1 MIEGKEVSKIE
12 LIGNSRY
19 KVYLAE
25 EFAFVLY
32 KGELSRYGIKE
43 GTELPNETYTK
54 IMEEVLPK
62 RAKSKAL
69 HLLEGMSR
77 SEANL
82 KQKLKQGY
90 YPDTIIQ
97 QAIDYV
103 RSFGYL
109 DDHKFAR
116 DFVES
121 KISQKSR
128 REMYGLLLTKGIE
141 KEIIE
146 TILDEYYQ
154 EEGIEEESI
163 RQIIKRR
170 RVDLEV
176 ITPQERQKLYRYL
189 AGKGFGYEVISRV
202 LQEDILNA

>member
-1 MIEGKEVSKIE
+1 MKASGIEISKVEPIA
-12 LIGNSRY
+12 NARY
-19 KVYLAE
+19 KVYLEE

-32 KGELSRYGIKE
+32 KGELSRYSIKE
-43 GTELPNETYTK
+43 GTNISDETYTK
-54 IMEEVLPK
+54 IMNEVLPK

-69 HLLEGMSR
+69 YLLEGMAR

-90 YPDTIIQ
+90 YPDAIIQ

-103 RSFGYL
+103 KSFGYL
-109 DDHKFAR
+109 DDSRYAR

-128 REMYGLLLTKGIE
+128 REIYGLLLTKGIE

-146 TILDEYYQ
+146 TVLDEYYQ
-154 EEGIEEESI
+154 EDVEEESI

-170 RVDLEV
+170 RVDLEI
-176 ITPQERQKLYRYL
+176 ITPQERQKLFRYL
-189 AGKGFGYEVISRV
+189 SGKGFGYEVISRV
-202 LQEDILNA
+202 LQEDI

>member
-1 MIEGKEVSKIE
+1 MKGKEVSKIE
-12 LIGNSRY
+12 PIANSRY

-43 GTELPNETYTK
+43 GAELSEEIYGK
-54 IMEEVLPK
+54 ILQEVLLK
-62 RAKSKAL
+62 RAKVKAL
-69 HLLEGMSR
+69 HLLEGMAR

-97 QAIDYV
+97 QAVDYV
-103 RSFGYL
+103 KSFGYL
-109 DDHKFAR
+109 DDSKYAR

-121 KISQKSR
+121 KMAKKSR

-141 KEIIE
+141 KDVIE
-146 TILDEYYQ
+146 PVLEEYYQ
-154 EEGIEEESI
+154 EEGVEEETI
-163 RQIIKRR
+163 RRIIKKR
-170 RVDLEV
+170 RVELDT
-176 ITPQERQKLYRYL
+176 ITPPELQKLYRYL
-189 AGKGFGYEVISRV
+189 AGKGFSYGAISRV
-202 LQEDILNA
+202 LQEDN

>member
-1 MIEGKEVSKIE
+1 MEASGIEVSKIE
-12 LIGNSRY
+12 PIANSRY

-32 KGELSRYGIKE
+32 KGELSRYGIKAGE
-43 GTELPNETYTK
+43 TLPEDIYTK

-69 HLLEGMSR
+69 HLLEGMAR

-90 YPDTIIQ
+90 YPDAIIQ
-97 QAIDYV
+97 QAVDYV
-103 RSFGYL
+103 KSFGYL
-109 DDHKFAR
+109 DDSRYAR

-128 REMYGLLLTKGIE
+128 REMYGLLLNKGID
-141 KEIIE
+141 KDIIE
-146 TILDEYYQ
+146 TVLDEYYQ
-154 EEGIEEESI
+154 EEVEEESI
-163 RQIIKRR
+163 RQIIKRKR
-170 RVDLEV
+170 IDLEA
-176 ITPQERQKLYRYL
+176 ITLKERQKLYRYL
-189 AGKGFGYEVISRV
+189 ASKGFGYEVISRV
-202 LQEDILNA
+202 LQEDI

>member
-1 MIEGKEVSKIE
+1 MTEGKEVSKIE
-12 LIGNSRY
+12 PIGNSRY
-19 KVYLAE
+19 KVYLAG

-32 KGELSRYGIKE
+32 KGELSCYGIKE
-43 GTELPNETYTK
+43 GTELSNETYTK
-54 IMEEVLPK
+54 IMDEVLPK

-69 HLLEGMSR
+69 HLLEGMAR

-90 YPDTIIQ
+90 YPDAIIQ

-103 RSFGYL
+103 KSFGYL
-109 DDHKFAR
+109 DDYKFTR

-128 REMYGLLLTKGIE
+128 REMYRLLLTKGIE
-141 KEIIE
+141 RDIVE
-146 TILDEYYQ
+146 TILDEYDQ
-154 EEGIEEESI
+154 EEVEDEAI

-170 RVDLEV
+170 RVELDT
-176 ITPQERQKLYRYL
+176 ITFQERQKLYRYL
-189 AGKGFGYEVISRV
+189 SGKGFGYEAISRV
-202 LQEDILNA
+202 LQEDTENT